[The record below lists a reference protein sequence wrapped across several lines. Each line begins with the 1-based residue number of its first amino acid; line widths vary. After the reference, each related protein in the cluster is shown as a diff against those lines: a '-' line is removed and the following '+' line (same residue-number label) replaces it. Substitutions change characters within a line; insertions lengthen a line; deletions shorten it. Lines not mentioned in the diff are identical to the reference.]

1 MFCYFEA
8 KQRLQPQDWERV
20 ELRYRGKHQLPYI
33 SDVNRKLSNTETLT
47 LIRSNVE
54 TYSRM
59 PPASRQNSV
68 FVTNSNNLKHL
79 DDIKSYLNGIF
90 KR

>member
-8 KQRLQPQDWERV
+8 KQRLQLQDWERV

-33 SDVNRKLSNTETLT
+33 RHVNRKLLNTETLAI
-47 LIRSNVE
+47 IRSNVE
-54 TYSRM
+54 TFSRM

-68 FVTNSNNLKHL
+68 FVTNSNNLEHL
-79 DDIKSYLNGIF
+79 DDVKSYLNGIF